1 LNHDWLN
8 LGLSLLYLLVWF
20 FIGKLANFLLGTEL
34 EDRGYVLT
42 NEVKAKNAV
51 AAREEAT
58 RERGESIHRMEIV
71 EAQADD
77 RQDSFMPTASL
88 FSSSRSSSN
97 YFLHHWQEDLSLPVS
112 YWIKAII
119 LVGILTVILFAASLR
134 LSTAIQAYASRSL
147 RGSGPW
153 SEFGVPPPI
162 MWRKVELPVGRTR
175 RE

>member
-88 FSSSRSSSN
+88 SSSSRSSSN
-97 YFLHHWQEDLSLPVS
+97 YFLRHWQEDLSLPVS

-119 LVGILTVILFAASLR
+119 LVVILTVILFAASLR
-134 LSTAIQAYASRSL
+134 LSTAMQAYASCRL
-147 RGSGPW
+147 QA
-153 SEFGVPPPI
+153 
-162 MWRKVELPVGRTR
+162 
-175 RE
+175 